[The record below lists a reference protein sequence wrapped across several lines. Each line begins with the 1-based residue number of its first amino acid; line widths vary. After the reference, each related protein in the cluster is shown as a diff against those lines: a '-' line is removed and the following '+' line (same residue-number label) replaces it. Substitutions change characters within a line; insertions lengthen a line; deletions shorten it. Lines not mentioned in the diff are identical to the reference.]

1 MSISFKSAQL
11 KALLPKLRLFLLFIA
26 VIYSAGF
33 SIESRADETAQTLF
47 SQAASLLAGGDSA
60 GALGLLDKALE
71 LDSKHREA
79 YLERG
84 RIHLAAGDRDA
95 ARNDFMHA
103 LSSKSPEIKA
113 MAHIGLGDIY
123 LRMTKRTMRAITEYR
138 LALKVD
144 PSSCEAY
151 FALFQAGWE
160 IGPNKGYRIASE
172 ALVKLICLDPCFR
185 DAYTVWRDTIRDK
198 TEDELRSACT
208 CLERYVAENPEK
220 STWLFDL
227 ASYRYWLE
235 EIDKALENLARLEQA
250 CPEYKIPERLLLR
263 ARCLLELEE
272 ISGFERSYYD
282 AINAAEK
289 NGDFHRLVIQAEAI
303 FNPAESKKAGE
314 CRTAQDWAVFF
325 RKFWKRRD
333 PDPLTFHNERLVEH
347 YRRLRKADKFYPV
360 FNPYPSRFNTSRDY
374 YRLISIKLGKDPT
387 DTGPYDHDPDLFWNR
402 SRELG
407 LDQRGLLYLRHGPP
421 DEIRLPEPPA
431 SGPPPSAEVWRYGL
445 AFFPFEK
452 VFGAGGEYLFIPL
465 YIRGVGNVEKA
476 METESFRDPL
486 PAAEQEGYWT
496 YFKGPGKQLE
506 VEFYQSAPVETA
518 PKAPDPKTALALY
531 DLTWTELARDNSIS
545 AMIKIPSGKNWIAV
559 NRANSMPGHYFF
571 ALRMDIP
578 DHRAVMRKSMVLEPF
593 VDDALDLSGVILGSP
608 PKKGQQLHSRRGV
621 NILPRPSL
629 KFITDEIITV
639 YFEVYGLEG
648 DPDSRR
654 SYLERVTVSLIKED
668 KNKLAS
674 MLDVINP
681 WGKKRSASLSLTFH
695 RNPPGSTGVVA
706 EHFTIDPS
714 ELVPGNYSLL
724 IEVLDNNSRQVA
736 LTGCFFDLV

>member
-1 MSISFKSAQL
+1 MINRIKCCLFGVFI
-11 KALLPKLRLFLLFIA
+11 ALLFFSNLPPLRA
-26 VIYSAGF
+26 V
-33 SIESRADETAQTLF
+33 EETAQTYYQ
-47 SQAASLLAGGDSA
+47 QALGRINEGDST

-84 RIHLAAGDRDA
+84 RLHLAADDMDA
-95 ARNDFMHA
+95 ARDDFNHA
-103 LSSKSPEIKA
+103 LFSKSPEIRA
-113 MAHIGLGDIY
+113 RAHIGLGDIY
-123 LRMTKRTMRAITEYR
+123 RLKPKRNWDAIAEYR
-138 LALKVD
+138 LAIKIE
-144 PSSCEAY
+144 PSNLETY
-151 FALFQAGWE
+151 FALSQAALAMNV
-160 IGPNKGYRIASE
+160 PKGYRVASQI
-172 ALVKLICLDPCFR
+172 LVKLICLDPCFR
-185 DAYTVWRDTIRDK
+185 DAYTVWRDTILDK
-198 TEDELRSACT
+198 TEDGLRSACT
-208 CLERYVAENPEK
+208 CLEKYVAENPEK
-220 STWLFDL
+220 STWLLDL
-227 ASYRYWLE
+227 AGYRYWLD

-250 CPEYKIPERLLLR
+250 CPEYKVPERLLLR

-272 ISGFERSYYD
+272 IAGFERSYYD

-289 NGDFHRLVIQAEAI
+289 TGDFHRLVIQAETI
-303 FNPAESKKAGE
+303 FNPTESRKAKE
-314 CRTAQDWAVFF
+314 CQSAQDWAVFF

-333 PDPLTFHNERLVEH
+333 PDPLTFHNERLVKH
-347 YRRLRKADKFYPV
+347 YRRLRKAEKLYSINDVYSKA
-360 FNPYPSRFNTSRDY
+360 RKSRDF
-374 YRLISIKLGKDPT
+374 YRMESFMSGSVGQEIEYDPE
-387 DTGPYDHDPDLFWNR
+387 LFWKR
-402 SRELG
+402 CPELA
-407 LDQRGLLYLRHGPP
+407 LQQRGLLYIRHGPP
-421 DEIRLPEPPA
+421 DLISKPILEKGIPPNE
-431 SGPPPSAEVWRYGL
+431 EVWFYGR
-445 AFFPFEK
+445 AFFPFQEGRSSIGDY
-452 VFGAGGEYLFIPL
+452 VFIPL
-465 YIRGVGNVEKA
+465 PVLGIGNINKA
-476 METESFRDPL
+476 METETFKDPL
-486 PAAEQEGYWT
+486 PDAEQEGYWT

-518 PKAPDPKTALALY
+518 PKAPDPRAALALY

-545 AMIKIPSGKNWIAV
+545 ARIKIPSGKNWIAV

-578 DHRAVMRKSMVLEPF
+578 DYRAMMRESMVLEPF

-629 KFITDEIITV
+629 QFITDEIITV

-724 IEVLDNNSRQVA
+724 IQVLDNNIMQTA
-736 LTGCFFDLV
+736 LTGCFFDLAVKE

>member
-1 MSISFKSAQL
+1 MINRIKCCLFGVFI
-11 KALLPKLRLFLLFIA
+11 ALLFFSNLPPLRA
-26 VIYSAGF
+26 V
-33 SIESRADETAQTLF
+33 EETAQTYYQ
-47 SQAASLLAGGDSA
+47 QALGRINEGDST
-60 GALGLLDKALE
+60 GALNLLDKALE
-71 LDSKHREA
+71 IDPKLWDARLA
-79 YLERG
+79 RG
-84 RIHLAAGDRDA
+84 RIHLAAGDLDA
-95 ARNDFMHA
+95 ARNDFNRA

-113 MAHIGLGDIY
+113 KAHIGLGDIY
-123 LRMTKRTMRAITEYR
+123 FSMGKRTMQAITEYR
-138 LALKVD
+138 LALRAD

-160 IGPNKGYRIASE
+160 VGIGKGYRIASE

-185 DAYTVWRDTIRDK
+185 DAYKVWRDTILDK

-208 CLERYVAENPEK
+208 CLERYVAENTEK

-227 ASYRYWLE
+227 AGYRYWLE

-289 NGDFHRLVIQAEAI
+289 TGDFHRLVIQAETI
-303 FNPAESKKAGE
+303 FNPAESRKAGE
-314 CRTAQDWAVFF
+314 CQSAQDWAVFF

-347 YRRLRKADKFYPV
+347 YRRLRKAEKFYPV

-374 YRLISIKLGKDPT
+374 YRLISMKLGASPRE
-387 DTGPYDHDPDLFWNR
+387 TGPSNYDPDLFWNR

-407 LDQRGLLYLRHGPP
+407 LDQRGLLYVRHGPP

-431 SGPPPSAEVWRYGL
+431 SGPPPSAEVWRYGP

-452 VFGAGGEYLFIPL
+452 VFGASGEYLFIPL

-486 PAAEQEGYWT
+486 SAVEQEGYWT

-518 PKAPDPKTALALY
+518 PKAPDPKASLALY
-531 DLTWTELARDNSIS
+531 DSTWTELARDNSIS
-545 AMIKIPSGKNWIAV
+545 ARIKIPSGKNWIAV

-578 DHRAVMRKSMVLEPF
+578 DHRAVMRESMVLETF

-629 KFITDEIITV
+629 QFITDEIITV

-648 DPDSRR
+648 APDSRR
-654 SYLERVTVSLIKED
+654 SYLERVTISLIKED
-668 KNKLAS
+668 KSKLTS

-714 ELVPGNYSLL
+714 ELVPGSYNLL
-724 IEVLDNNSRQVA
+724 IQVLDNNSRQVA
-736 LTGCFFDLV
+736 LTGCFFDLTKKK